1 MKSSKQ
7 SKKGSKKRAP
17 EAGAKKR
24 VVDPSMVRRVLAASL
39 VVSGLSIAVA
49 SFFPDTRLWGLN
61 HLAFYSPP
69 IRSVVLV
76 LMALA
81 WVPAARIRVSR
92 MVDVGYDRL
101 MSGHRAVPLAGGVA
115 ALISFILFYVFR
127 ARTRLLGD
135 GELVMRYVELQL
147 EKNLSGTGHLADIFA
162 RESIA
167 PGTSVLYLV
176 AGRAASAFGASP
188 MTGLIVL
195 NAFLGAL
202 YVFGVVYFVWKLR
215 TSPPVA
221 FFTTLF
227 LVTTGAMVLFFGY
240 IENYTTLYLLGSLF
254 VFTAILSLTSRMR
267 VWVPILLFVLT
278 CVANVQGILL
288 APALIYIVASR
299 LRGGG
304 EVPRQVTIIVLILT
318 VLATVGARL
327 SPLGRFFL
335 PAVSTPDVP
344 GVFSAAHMVNVVN
357 ELFLLLPMIP
367 FIATISFIGRGVRG
381 DAVPGGKHTMIRTG
395 FVVLLLAPLAL
406 FLFFF
411 NPELGMARDWDL
423 YAMLTLPLI
432 FLFVVSAERGMK
444 AWNAGEHL
452 RRVMLPAAVTG
463 AVALLAWVGI
473 NASEAH
479 TINRIRAILNYD
491 TANATYL
498 YESISRHYR
507 RADRID
513 EAIETMNEAFEF
525 SGDPMY
531 LYNSSLMS
539 LEERDTLTA
548 VDGFR
553 RCLAIREGFPRA
565 RINLAIQL
573 YNLGEWEELMRVCTD
588 GVRLEPQNPYYHYYF
603 GLYYEKAG
611 EGELARNRFVFCLR
625 QPIPDDMRKDVEAA
639 LERLD
644 PGE

>member
-1 MKSSKQ
+1 MKSSKR
-7 SKKGSKKRAP
+7 SKKDLKKSAP
-17 EAGAKKR
+17 ETGAKKR
-24 VVDPSMVRRVLAASL
+24 AIDPSTLRRVLTVSL

-49 SFFPDTRLWGLN
+49 SFFPDARLWGLN
-61 HLAFYSPP
+61 QLAFYPLP
-69 IRSVVLV
+69 IRIAALV

-81 WVPAARIRVSR
+81 WVPAARIRFAR
-92 MVDVGYDRL
+92 MVDVVCDRL
-101 MSGHRAVPLAGGVA
+101 TSGYRAVPLAGGVA
-115 ALISFILFYVFR
+115 ALASFILFYVFR

-135 GELVMRYVELQL
+135 GELVMRYTELQL
-147 EKNLSGTGHLADIFA
+147 EKNLSAAGHVADIFGH
-162 RESIA
+162 ESVA
-167 PGTSVLYLV
+167 PGTSVLYFV
-176 AGRAASAFGASP
+176 AGRVASASGASP
-188 MTGLIVL
+188 MTGLVVL

-215 TSPPVA
+215 ASPPVS
-221 FFTTLF
+221 FFTSLF
-227 LVTTGAMVLFFGY
+227 LVTTGTMVLFFGY
-240 IENYTTLYLLGSLF
+240 IENYAALYLLGSLF

-267 VWVPILLFVLT
+267 VWVPIVLFVLT

-288 APALIYIVASR
+288 APALAYVVASR

-304 EVPRQVTIIVLILT
+304 AVPRQVTIIVLVLT
-318 VLATVGARL
+318 VLATVGAR
-327 SPLGRFFL
+327 SSQLGRFFL

-344 GVFSAAHMVNVVN
+344 GVFSVAHMVDVVN

-367 FIATISFIGRGVRG
+367 FIVAVSFVGRGVRG
-381 DAVPGGKHTMIRTG
+381 DAAPGAKHTG
-395 FVVLLLAPLAL
+395 FVVLLLAPFAL

-432 FLFVVSAERGMK
+432 FLFVMSAERGMK
-444 AWNAGEHL
+444 VWNAGEHL
-452 RRVMLPAAVTG
+452 RRVMLPAAATG

-473 NASEAH
+473 NASEAR
-479 TINRIRAILNYD
+479 TINRIRAILSYD

-498 YESISRHYR
+498 YESIAMHYR
-507 RADRID
+507 RDDRINA
-513 EAIETMNEAFEF
+513 AIGTMNEAFEF

-539 LEERDTLTA
+539 LGEGDTLTA

-553 RCLAIREGFPRA
+553 QCLEIREGFPQA

-603 GLYYEKAG
+603 GLYYEESG
-611 EGELARNRFVFCLR
+611 ESELARNRFMFCLR

-639 LERLD
+639 LERLA